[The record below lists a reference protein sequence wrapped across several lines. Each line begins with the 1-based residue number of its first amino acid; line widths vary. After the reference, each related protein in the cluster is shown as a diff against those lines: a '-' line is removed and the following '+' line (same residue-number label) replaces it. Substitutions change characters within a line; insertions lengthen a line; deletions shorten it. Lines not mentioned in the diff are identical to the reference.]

1 MRIFRF
7 GFEFALG
14 LVGLG
19 WLGVKRVCAREPSC
33 CAQHENTTT
42 NEHEHILQLFVIKDS
57 YIIINPLYYMVYYEA
72 RSFRLIRLLWQSW
85 QSDIDPVRIE
95 LVLEMSWRDFK
106 SGMI

>member
-1 MRIFRF
+1 
-7 GFEFALG
+7 
-14 LVGLG
+14 
-19 WLGVKRVCAREPSC
+19 
-33 CAQHENTTT
+33 
-42 NEHEHILQLFVIKDS
+42 
-57 YIIINPLYYMVYYEA
+57 MVYYEA